1 MQALREEHEAAVAAI
16 KAAHTAELQQ
26 LDTKLDDVSARAM
39 QVCLP
44 VCLPVSVC
52 VRRTN
57 DCVTPGNKARLSTAI
72 FLSPPVQTHTHTRT
86 HTTHTPCMSMLQ
98 STTTTTTISLAQLPQ
113 TEEGLRGQLTKA
125 SAELSSLHGRL
136 HAAEEAVEA
145 EVRAREA
152 VQDKLAAMAK
162 LKEDMR
168 AVTSAFLR
176 VCVSVCLCVC
186 VSVCVCVCLC
196 VSVAV
201 CMCVYVFVFGWR
213 GAFVCVH
220 RSSPNRQASLLA

>member
-1 MQALREEHEAAVAAI
+1 
-16 KAAHTAELQQ
+16 
-26 LDTKLDDVSARAM
+26 
-39 QVCLP
+39 
-44 VCLPVSVC
+44 
-52 VRRTN
+52 
-57 DCVTPGNKARLSTAI
+57 
-72 FLSPPVQTHTHTRT
+72 
-86 HTTHTPCMSMLQ
+86 MLQ
-98 STTTTTTISLAQLPQ
+98 STTTTTTIPLAQLPQ

-186 VSVCVCVCLC
+186 VSVCPCVCASVRLC
-196 VSVAV
+196 ACSSVL
-201 CMCVYVFVFGWR
+201 
-213 GAFVCVH
+213 
-220 RSSPNRQASLLA
+220 RSHAQPEGR